1 MASASQKGPMAFFSW
16 NTAFGECLQ
25 RAHSSR
31 RLPMQVEPI
40 CPIDIQSPK
49 AARRRASVGQ
59 ATFLMFTLLRLST
72 RYQAAFSTLLY
83 GRNHDIIPWPSARPA
98 DRKSGVSGKRVSV
111 RVDLGGRRIHKK

>member
-1 MASASQKGPMAFFSW
+1 MAFFSW

-40 CPIDIQSPK
+40 CPSDIQSPK

-72 RYQAAFSTLLY
+72 RYPAAFSTLLY
-83 GRNHDIIPWPSARPA
+83 GRKHDRSEEHTSELQSLMRISSAA
-98 DRKSGVSGKRVSV
+98 FCV
-111 RVDLGGRRIHKK
+111 

>member
-83 GRNHDIIPWPSARPA
+83 GRNHDIIPWPSEKIGKASCRERVCQYVA
-98 DRKSGVSGKRVSV
+98 ISGVAV
-111 RVDLGGRRIHKK
+111 

>member
-40 CPIDIQSPK
+40 CPIDIQSPT

-59 ATFLMFTLLRLST
+59 ATFLMFTLLRLSRMEEQT
-72 RYQAAFSTLLY
+72 SELQSLMRISY
-83 GRNHDIIPWPSARPA
+83 A
-98 DRKSGVSGKRVSV
+98 DFCLKIKNEHKHPHSQHTSQRK
-111 RVDLGGRRIHKK
+111 